1 LFPGTIS
8 EQVKIFANKRLAG
21 KGEEK
26 LEKSGGE
33 QRKQKNVQEKQ
44 AEKAEKQ
51 VGNDVKKIRLET
63 LWL

>member
-1 LFPGTIS
+1 
-8 EQVKIFANKRLAG
+8 VKIFANKRLAG